1 MLQLKA
7 EVFEMTE
14 EKKVKAK
21 KPKLNKEGFTP
32 GQRVSFEEV
41 QAAKIKS
48 IAKQKADREK

>member
-7 EVFEMTE
+7 EVFEMAE

-21 KPKLNKEGFTP
+21 KPKLNKEGFKP

-41 QAAKIKS
+41 QAAKIKA